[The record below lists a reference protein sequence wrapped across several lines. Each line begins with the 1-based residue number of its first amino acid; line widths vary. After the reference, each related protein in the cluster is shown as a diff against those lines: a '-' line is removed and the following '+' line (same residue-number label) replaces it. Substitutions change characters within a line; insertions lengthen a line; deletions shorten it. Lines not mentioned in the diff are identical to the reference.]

1 MLSAKILNRAIYMR
15 ESPSGRGT
23 IRFLEYEVDLPAG
36 QLLRQGRRVR
46 LREQSF
52 KVLALLLEHAGEVV
66 TREELRR
73 RLWPGDVFVDFDNNL
88 NSAVAHLRE
97 ALRDS
102 AEHPRFIETLPKHG
116 YRFIASISSPART
129 SEPVPERKARIVV
142 LPFLNL
148 NGDAV
153 QEYFSD
159 AVTEEFITCLAR
171 LSPER
176 LGVIARTTAMHY
188 KGSQK
193 DVAGIARELGVEYV
207 VEGSARRTNDQI
219 QMNVQLIRA
228 IDQTHIWADRYDTES
243 RELFGTEN
251 AAARAI
257 AGQIGITPKDTA
269 RKPTEDLLAYNLY
282 IQGRYNFGRATPEGV
297 PKAKQFFEQAIAR
310 APDFALAYD
319 SLAELY
325 WYLGFAGLMPPKQAC
340 SIGIQFVLRAVEL
353 DSSLAETHAL
363 LAMYRR
369 GLEFVWPEVQREMDL
384 ALQLDPASPI
394 VRHRYAVHC
403 LLPHGRMEEAAV
415 ELKRALESDPLS
427 PSIRMWLVTVL
438 WLGGQYDQAIKEAR
452 ILLELDPTGYA
463 SHATAGMAFREKGMF
478 DEAIPLLRRAVE
490 LSGGA
495 TPTLGFLGLALAQSG
510 KADEARAL
518 LDRLHQIA
526 RERYVPPT
534 SLAWIHLG
542 LGETDDAFIW
552 LDRAV
557 DAGDQMMTPIK
568 TYSFFDPLRG
578 DPRFHTLLRKMNLE
592 A

>member
-1 MLSAKILNRAIYMR
+1 MR
-15 ESPSGRGT
+15 ESPSRRGI

-36 QLLRQGRRVR
+36 QLRRQGRRIR

-52 KVLALLLEHAGEVV
+52 KVLALLVEHAGEVV

-116 YRFIASISSPART
+116 YRFVASISPPAETSSPA
-129 SEPVPERKARIVV
+129 PERKARIVV

-148 NGDAV
+148 NGDSA

-159 AVTEEFITCLAR
+159 AITEEFITCLAC
-171 LSPER
+171 LSPEH

-193 DVAGIARELGVEYV
+193 DVARIARELGVEYV
-207 VEGSARRTNDQI
+207 VEGSARRTDDQI

-228 IDQTHIWADRYDTES
+228 SDQTHIWANRYEMEAPD
-243 RELFGTEN
+243 LFSMEN

-257 AGQIGITPKDTA
+257 AGEIGITPQGMA

-282 IQGRYNFGRATPEGV
+282 IQGRYNLYRTIPEGV
-297 PKAKQFFEQAIAR
+297 AKAKQFFEQAISR

-319 SLAELY
+319 SLAEVY
-325 WYLGFAGLMPPKQAC
+325 WYLGFYGHMPPKQAC
-340 SIGIQFVLRAVEL
+340 SVGIRYAQRAVEI
-353 DSSLAETHAL
+353 DGTLAETHAL

-403 LLPHGRMEEAAV
+403 LLPQGRMEEAAV

-427 PSIRMWLVTVL
+427 PNIRLWLVIVL
-438 WLGGQYDQAIKEAR
+438 CLGRHCDRAIEEAR
-452 ILLELDPTGYA
+452 FLLELVPTSFL
-463 SHATAGMAFREKGMF
+463 SHFVAGTSYREKGMF
-478 DEAIPLLRRAVE
+478 DEAIAAFRRAVE

-495 TPTLGFLGLALAQSG
+495 PPTLGWLGLALAQSG
-510 KADEARAL
+510 KEAEARAI

-526 RERYVPPT
+526 RER
-534 SLAWIHLG
+534 
-542 LGETDDAFIW
+542 
-552 LDRAV
+552 
-557 DAGDQMMTPIK
+557 
-568 TYSFFDPLRG
+568 
-578 DPRFHTLLRKMNLE
+578 
-592 A
+592 